1 MTRGIG
7 DSMALKRACH
17 DNRIHSKLAP
27 EGKQARAIY
36 DAVEQARVEAIGSR
50 AMLGV
55 ADNIGSM
62 LEDKYAKANL
72 ADVKDQADAPIEEA
86 IALMVR
92 EKLTGRPAPKSG
104 ERMVNLWRKWVEEKA
119 SADLDGLA
127 AKLDDQNAFARVVRD
142 MLASMEM
149 AEELGD
155 DQESEDTEDSDDDQP
170 QGEEK
175 SEEGGED
182 DSGSDDS
189 QSEDAEPSAEDQEA
203 GETDAADA
211 TSDEMTDEDDPDAET
226 PGEAKRPDNPFTN
239 LPKEIDYKVFS
250 TAFDE
255 TVGAEELCEEEELD
269 RLRAFLDKQLSNL
282 QGVVGRLA
290 NRLQRRLMAQQNR
303 SWDFDLEE
311 GYLDPA
317 RLVRVVIDPMQPL
330 SFKQERDTKFRDTV
344 VTLVLDNSG
353 SMRGRPITVAATCAD
368 ILARTLERCGVSVEI
383 LGFTTRAW
391 KGGQAREKWLKDGK
405 PPNPGRLNDLRH
417 IIYKSADMPWRRAR
431 RNLGL
436 MMREGLLKENIDG
449 EALLWAHN
457 RLIARPEQRKILMMI
472 SDGAPV
478 DDSTLSVNPGNYLE
492 RHLRAVI
499 ELIESRSP
507 VELLAIG
514 IGHDVTRYYRR
525 AVTIVDA
532 EELAGAMTE
541 QLASLFGEESAT
553 RHPPRR
559 PAARRMTP
567 PSLRLRN
574 WLGGFAAL
582 ALISVLGLAN
592 SGDAG
597 SAPLDRITVNAR
609 PITQFRIGR
618 DERQFGPL
626 EFVGGLEMTANS
638 RHFGAISAF
647 RFTSPGSNFV
657 GVADTGF
664 WFFGKLV
671 HDAAQKPAGI
681 ADFRM
686 EQMVDASG
694 QTFARKW
701 EVDAEGLA
709 VKDGIATVGFER
721 NHRIAQFRIEPGKMG
736 PAIRNLD
743 FLVPVG

>member
-1 MTRGIG
+1 MAGPGDNTRNKSKNGSEADSFKRAVTVCMRAVAGDKDLEVGFAKDRPALAGNRARLPELPKKASRNDIAITRGLG

-17 DNRIHSKLAP
+17 DQRIHNKLAP
-27 EGKQARAIY
+27 EGKLARSIF

-50 AMLGV
+50 AMQGV

-72 ADVKDQADAPIEEA
+72 VDVRDKADAPLEEA
-86 IALMVR
+86 VALMVR
-92 EKLTGRPAPKSG
+92 EKLTGRPVPKSG
-104 ERMVNLWRKWVEEKA
+104 ERLVDLWRPWIEEKA
-119 SADLDGLA
+119 SADLDGLL
-127 AKLDDQNAFARVVRD
+127 AKLEDQQAFARVVRD
-142 MLASMEM
+142 MLVSMEM

-155 DQESEDTEDSDDDQP
+155 DQETDDSEENEENEQ
-170 QGEEK
+170 QGEEQ
-175 SEEGGED
+175 SEEGGEE
-182 DSGSDDS
+182 DSGSEQS
-189 QSEDAEPSAEDQEA
+189 QSEDAEASADEEESAETEA
-203 GETDAADA
+203 TDA
-211 TSDEMTDEDDPDAET
+211 TSDDLSDEDDSDAET
-226 PGEAKRPDNPFTN
+226 PGEAKRNDNPFLN
-239 LPKEIDYKVFS
+239 LPKEIDYKVFT

-255 TVGAEELCEEEELD
+255 TVGAEDLCEEEELD
-269 RLRAFLDKQLSNL
+269 RLRAFLDRQLANL
-282 QGVVGRLA
+282 SGVVGRLA

-344 VTLVLDNSG
+344 VSLVLDNSG

-417 IIYKSADMPWRRAR
+417 IIYKSADHPWRRAR

-457 RLIARPEQRKILMMI
+457 RLIGRPEQRKILMMI

-499 ELIESRSP
+499 DLIETRSP

-541 QLASLFGEESAT
+541 QLASLFGEESARDT
-553 RHPPRR
+553 RR
-559 PAARRMTP
+559 
-567 PSLRLRN
+567 
-574 WLGGFAAL
+574 
-582 ALISVLGLAN
+582 
-592 SGDAG
+592 
-597 SAPLDRITVNAR
+597 
-609 PITQFRIGR
+609 
-618 DERQFGPL
+618 
-626 EFVGGLEMTANS
+626 GGL
-638 RHFGAISAF
+638 R
-647 RFTSPGSNFV
+647 R
-657 GVADTGF
+657 
-664 WFFGKLV
+664 
-671 HDAAQKPAGI
+671 AG
-681 ADFRM
+681 
-686 EQMVDASG
+686 
-694 QTFARKW
+694 
-701 EVDAEGLA
+701 
-709 VKDGIATVGFER
+709 
-721 NHRIAQFRIEPGKMG
+721 
-736 PAIRNLD
+736 
-743 FLVPVG
+743 

>member
-1 MTRGIG
+1 MAGPGDNTRNKPKNGSEADSFKRAVTVCMRAVAGDKDLEVGFAKDRPALAGNRARLPELPKKPSRTDIAITRGIG

-17 DNRIHSKLAP
+17 DQRIHSKLAP
-27 EGKQARAIY
+27 EGKLARAIF

-50 AMLGV
+50 AMQGV

-62 LEDKYAKANL
+62 LEDKYARANL
-72 ADVKDQADAPIEEA
+72 VDVKDKADAPLEEA
-86 IALMVR
+86 VALMVR
-92 EKLTGRPAPKSG
+92 EKLTGRTVPKSG
-104 ERMVNLWRKWVEEKA
+104 ERLVDLWRPWVEEKA
-119 SADLDGLA
+119 SSDLDGLSSR
-127 AKLDDQNAFARVVRD
+127 LDDQQAFARIVRD
-142 MLASMEM
+142 MLVSMEM

-155 DQESEDTEDSDDDQP
+155 NQETEDSEDNEENEQ
-170 QGEEK
+170 QGEEQ

-182 DSGSDDS
+182 DSGSEQS
-189 QSEDAEPSAEDQEA
+189 QSEDAEASADEEESAETEA
-203 GETDAADA
+203 TDA
-211 TSDEMTDEDDPDAET
+211 TSDDLSDEDDSDAET
-226 PGEAKRPDNPFTN
+226 PGEARRNDNPFLN
-239 LPKEIDYKVFS
+239 LPKEIDYKVFT

-255 TVGAEELCEEEELD
+255 TVGAEDLCEEEELD
-269 RLRAFLDKQLSNL
+269 RLRAFLDKQLANL
-282 QGVVGRLA
+282 SGVVGRLA

-311 GYLDPA
+311 GYLDPS

-344 VTLVLDNSG
+344 VSLVLDNSG

-405 PPNPGRLNDLRH
+405 PSNPGRLNDLRH
-417 IIYKSADMPWRRAR
+417 IIYKSADHPWRRAR

-457 RLIARPEQRKILMMI
+457 RLIGRPEQRKILMMI

-499 ELIESRSP
+499 DLIETRSP

-541 QLASLFGEESAT
+541 QLASLFGEESARDT
-553 RHPPRR
+553 RR
-559 PAARRMTP
+559 
-567 PSLRLRN
+567 
-574 WLGGFAAL
+574 
-582 ALISVLGLAN
+582 
-592 SGDAG
+592 
-597 SAPLDRITVNAR
+597 
-609 PITQFRIGR
+609 
-618 DERQFGPL
+618 
-626 EFVGGLEMTANS
+626 GGL
-638 RHFGAISAF
+638 R
-647 RFTSPGSNFV
+647 R
-657 GVADTGF
+657 
-664 WFFGKLV
+664 
-671 HDAAQKPAGI
+671 AG
-681 ADFRM
+681 
-686 EQMVDASG
+686 
-694 QTFARKW
+694 
-701 EVDAEGLA
+701 
-709 VKDGIATVGFER
+709 
-721 NHRIAQFRIEPGKMG
+721 
-736 PAIRNLD
+736 
-743 FLVPVG
+743 